1 METEPAFE
9 TLRAAMAERQIE
21 WRDIRQ
27 IVLTHMHPDHMGM
40 AAHLL
45 ELTGAELAMHRAE
58 ADHLRLVTGGNRR
71 IPWLQEAYIQSGVPL
86 SLETKMEEHF
96 STIRESFH
104 PLDPGRLFAG
114 GEELET
120 ALGPL
125 EIVWTSGHSPGHI
138 CLYSRERKL
147 LFSGDQILENIT
159 PNIAWHPGRD
169 MLAEFLDS
177 LAALALLDID
187 LILPSHGE
195 PFPGHRAWIAETI
208 GHHQERCDEILN
220 LLVESPRTAHQMVG
234 QMWRRELSPINHHF
248 AIFEVLAHLEH
259 LKRQG
264 KVRHRHENGALEWH
278 VI

>member
-1 METEPAFE
+1 
-9 TLRAAMAERQIE
+9 
-21 WRDIRQ
+21 
-27 IVLTHMHPDHMGM
+27 MHPDHMGM

-138 CLYSRERKL
+138 CL
-147 LFSGDQILENIT
+147 
-159 PNIAWHPGRD
+159 
-169 MLAEFLDS
+169 
-177 LAALALLDID
+177 
-187 LILPSHGE
+187 
-195 PFPGHRAWIAETI
+195 
-208 GHHQERCDEILN
+208 
-220 LLVESPRTAHQMVG
+220 
-234 QMWRRELSPINHHF
+234 
-248 AIFEVLAHLEH
+248 
-259 LKRQG
+259 
-264 KVRHRHENGALEWH
+264 
-278 VI
+278 